1 MKKSIIQFITIIP
14 LALILCLTF
23 GCQKPTEE
31 AVEEGLTE
39 EEVNAIMGE
48 VVKVYNNADMDACD
62 KVFSADYVE
71 HDPLEGDR
79 VGIDA
84 FKESIRATHEEYS
97 SVNLSID
104 ETFIKGDK
112 VAVLWTWKVTHISGA
127 EIEISGVNIVRVVDG
142 KLAESNY
149 YYDTKKVLEQ
159 MGFKI
164 IPPEELE
171 KTEEPEKK

>member
-1 MKKSIIQFITIIP
+1 MKKSLFQFITIIP
-14 LALILCLTF
+14 LALILSLTF
-23 GCQKPTEE
+23 SCQKPTEE

-48 VVKVYNNADMDACD
+48 GVKVYNNADMDACD

-71 HDPLEGDR
+71 HDPLEGEI

-84 FKESIRATHEEYS
+84 FKESIRALHEENS
-97 SVNLSID
+97 SINLSID

-112 VAVLWTWKVTHISGA
+112 VAALWTWKVTTINGA
-127 EIEISGVNIVRVVDG
+127 EIEISGVNIVRIVDG
-142 KLAESNY
+142 KLAESSY
-149 YYDTKKVLEQ
+149 YYDTKNLLEQ

-164 IPPEELE
+164 IPPEE
-171 KTEEPEKK
+171 PEKK